1 MSANA
6 LRVIALTLMVLICV
20 WLGARLLSHG
30 SDVVRGRLTLP
41 PVSKEQ
47 TDSLMIRHGAD
58 TVRLARAG
66 TTWTVNG
73 FRAGA
78 EPVGQLFLAFHDT
91 ATPDLAAVSRS
102 SFERMGVDSTN
113 GYWLEVWSGGRSTL
127 RLIIGKQGLEPS
139 SGYLR
144 RAGSDSIFMWRGNLI
159 DLTRRPVD
167 QWRDKRI
174 ATVAPES
181 VFAIQVTARR
191 PYALRRSGT
200 TWRFANGGA
209 ADSGKVAGMLALYGN
224 FGASG
229 FGTPAQA
236 DSGKKAA
243 ARRSVTLVGAGG
255 VKLLE
260 VAFDSSA
267 TGLWAR
273 LSGDD
278 NVYRVD
284 VWRLNAF
291 APPDTA
297 FRPKPPVKPATAT
310 TPHR

>member
-1 MSANA
+1 MSANQ
-6 LRVIALTLMVLICV
+6 LRVIALSLMVLICV
-20 WLGARLLSHG
+20 WWGARLLSHG

-41 PVSKEQ
+41 TVNRDQ
-47 TDSLMIRHGAD
+47 TDSLIIRHGAD
-58 TVRLARAG
+58 TVRLARVG

-102 SFERMGVDSTN
+102 SFERMGVDSIS

-127 RLIIGKQGLEPS
+127 RLIIGKQGMEPS

-144 RAGSDSIFMWRGNLI
+144 RTGSDSILMWRGNLI
-159 DLTRRPVD
+159 DLTRRPLD

-174 ATVAPES
+174 AAVAPES
-181 VFAIQVTARR
+181 VLAIDVTARR

-200 TWRFANGGA
+200 TWRFAGGGA
-209 ADSGKVAGMLALYGN
+209 IDSGRVAGMLAMYRD
-224 FGASG
+224 FAASG

-243 ARRSVTLVGAGG
+243 ARRSVRLIGAGG
-255 VKLLE
+255 AKLLE

-267 TGLWAR
+267 TGVWAR
-273 LSGDD
+273 RSADD

-284 VWRLNAF
+284 AWRLNAF
-291 APPDTA
+291 VPPDTA
-297 FRPKPPVKPATAT
+297 LRPTPPAKPATAT
-310 TPHR
+310 TRHR

>member
-6 LRVIALTLMVLICV
+6 LRVIALSLMVLICV

-41 PVSKEQ
+41 TVNKEQ
-47 TDSLMIRHGAD
+47 TDSVIIRHGAD

-66 TTWTVNG
+66 TTWSVNG
-73 FRAGA
+73 YRAGA
-78 EPVGQLFLAFHDT
+78 QPVGQLFLAFHDT

-102 SFERMGVDSTN
+102 SFERMGVDSSN

-127 RLIIGKQGLEPS
+127 RFIIGRQGMDPS

-144 RAGSDSIFMWRGNLI
+144 RAGSDSILLWRGNLI

-174 ATVAPES
+174 AAVAPES
-181 VFAIQVTARR
+181 VFAIAVTARR
-191 PYALRRSGT
+191 GYGLRRSGT
-200 TWRFANGGA
+200 TWRFAGGGA
-209 ADSGKVAGMLALYGN
+209 ADSGRVVGMLAMYRD

-236 DSGKKAA
+236 DSGKEAA
-243 ARRSVTLVGAGG
+243 ARRSVTLVGTGG
-255 VKLLE
+255 AKLLE

-267 TGLWAR
+267 TGVWAR
-273 LSGDD
+273 RSGDD

-284 VWRLNAF
+284 AWRLNAF
-291 APPDTA
+291 VPPDTA
-297 FRPKPPVKPATAT
+297 LRPTPSAKAAPA
-310 TPHR
+310 HR

>member
-6 LRVIALTLMVLICV
+6 LRVIALVLMLLICV

-30 SDVVRGRLTLP
+30 SDVVRGRLALP
-41 PVSKEQ
+41 PVNKEQ
-47 TDSLMIRHGAD
+47 TDSVIIRHGAD

-73 FRAGA
+73 FRAGD

-102 SFERMGVDSTN
+102 SFELMGVDSSN

-127 RLIIGKQGLEPS
+127 RLIIGKQAMEPA

-144 RAGSDSIFMWRGNLI
+144 RTGSDSILLWRGNLI
-159 DLTRRPVD
+159 DLTRRPVN

-174 ATVAPES
+174 AAVAPES
-181 VFAIQVTARR
+181 VLAINVTARR

-200 TWRFANGGA
+200 AWRFAGGGA
-209 ADSGKVAGMLALYGN
+209 ADSGKVAGMLALYRD

-243 ARRSVTLVGAGG
+243 ARRSVTLVGVGG
-255 VKLLE
+255 AKLLE
-260 VAFDSSA
+260 VAFDSST
-267 TGLWAR
+267 TGVWAR
-273 LSGDD
+273 RSGDD

-284 VWRLNAF
+284 AWRLNSF

-297 FRPKPPVKPATAT
+297 LRRTPPARPATAT
-310 TPHR
+310 TPH

>member
-6 LRVIALTLMVLICV
+6 LRVMALTLMVLICV

-47 TDSLMIRHGAD
+47 TDSVIIRHRAD

-91 ATPDLAAVSRS
+91 ATPDLAAVSRG
-102 SFERMGVDSTN
+102 SFERMGVDSSN
-113 GYWLEVWSGGRSTL
+113 GYWLEVWSGGHSIL
-127 RLIIGKQGLEPS
+127 HLIIGAQGQEPS

-144 RAGSDSIFMWRGNLI
+144 RAGSDSILMWRGNLI

-174 ATVAPES
+174 AAVAPES

-200 TWRFANGGA
+200 TWRFAGGGA
-209 ADSGKVAGMLALYGN
+209 VDSGRVAGMLALYQN

-229 FGTPAQA
+229 FGTPAQL

-243 ARRSVTLVGAGG
+243 ARRNVRLIGAGG
-255 VKLLE
+255 AKLLD

-267 TGLWAR
+267 TGVWAR
-273 LSGDD
+273 LAGDD

-284 VWRLNAF
+284 AWRLNSF

-297 FRPKPPVKPATAT
+297 LRPTRPPKAAVPAN
-310 TPHR
+310 H

>member
-6 LRVIALTLMVLICV
+6 LRVIALSLMVLICV

-30 SDVVRGRLTLP
+30 SDVVRSRFTLP
-41 PVSKEQ
+41 PVSKAQ
-47 TDSLMIRHGAD
+47 TDSVIIRHGVD
-58 TVRLARAG
+58 TVRLARSE

-73 FRAGA
+73 FRAGD

-102 SFERMGVDSTN
+102 SFELMGVDSSN
-113 GYWLEVWSGGRSTL
+113 GYWLEVWSGGRPTL
-127 RLIIGKQGLEPS
+127 RLIIGKQGMEPA

-144 RAGSDSIFMWRGNLI
+144 RTGSDSILLWRGNLI
-159 DLTRRPVD
+159 DLTRRPLD

-174 ATVAPES
+174 AAVAPES
-181 VFAIQVTARR
+181 VLSIAVTARR

-200 TWRFANGGA
+200 TWRFAGGGA
-209 ADSGKVAGMLALYGN
+209 ADSGKVAGMLALYRD
-224 FGASG
+224 FAASG

-236 DSGKKAA
+236 DSGKQAA
-243 ARRSVTLVGAGG
+243 ARRSITLVGAGG
-255 VKLLE
+255 AKLLE

-267 TGLWAR
+267 TGVWAR
-273 LSGDD
+273 RAGDD

-284 VWRLNAF
+284 AWRLNSF
-291 APPDTA
+291 APLDTA
-297 FRPKPPVKPATAT
+297 LRPTPPAKPAAAT
-310 TPHR
+310 TPH

>member
-1 MSANA
+1 MSANQ
-6 LRVIALTLMVLICV
+6 LRVIALSLMVLICV

-41 PVSKEQ
+41 TVNKEQ
-47 TDSLMIRHGAD
+47 TDSLIIRHGAD

-66 TTWTVNG
+66 STWTVNG

-78 EPVGQLFLAFHDT
+78 EPVGQLFLAFHET
-91 ATPDLAAVSRS
+91 ATPDLAAVSNS
-102 SFERMGVDSTN
+102 SFERMGVDSSS

-127 RLIIGKQGLEPS
+127 RLIIGKQGMEPS

-144 RAGSDSIFMWRGNLI
+144 RAGSDSILMWRGNLI
-159 DLTRRPVD
+159 DLTRRPLD

-174 ATVAPES
+174 AAVPPES
-181 VFAIQVTARR
+181 VLAINVTARR

-200 TWRFANGGA
+200 TWRFAGGSA
-209 ADSGKVAGMLALYGN
+209 VDSGRVAGMLAIYRD

-236 DSGKKAA
+236 DSGNKAA

-255 VKLLE
+255 AKLLE

-267 TGLWAR
+267 TGVWAR
-273 LSGDD
+273 RAGDD

-284 VWRLNAF
+284 AWRLNAF
-291 APPDTA
+291 VPPDTA
-297 FRPKPPVKPATAT
+297 LRPTPRSKAAAPA
-310 TPHR
+310 HR

>member
-1 MSANA
+1 MSSNA
-6 LRVIALTLMVLICV
+6 LRVIALSLMVLICV
-20 WLGARLLSHG
+20 WLGVRLLSHG

-47 TDSLMIRHGAD
+47 TDSVIIRHGAD

-78 EPVGQLFLAFHDT
+78 EPVGQLFLAFRDT

-102 SFERMGVDSTN
+102 SFERMGVDSSN
-113 GYWLEVWSGGRSTL
+113 GYWLDVWSGGRSTL
-127 RLIIGKQGLEPS
+127 RLIIGRQGMEPS

-144 RAGSDSIFMWRGNLI
+144 RAGSDSILLWRGNLI

-174 ATVAPES
+174 AAVAPES
-181 VFAIQVTARR
+181 VFALAVTARR

-200 TWRFANGGA
+200 TWRFAGGGA
-209 ADSGKVAGMLALYGN
+209 ADSGRVAGMLALYQD

-236 DSGKKAA
+236 DSGKRAA

-255 VKLLE
+255 AKLLE

-267 TGLWAR
+267 TGVWAR
-273 LSGDD
+273 RSGDD
-278 NVYRVD
+278 NVYRID
-284 VWRLNAF
+284 AWRLNTF
-291 APPDTA
+291 VPPDTA
-297 FRPKPPVKPATAT
+297 LRPTPPAKAAPA
-310 TPHR
+310 HR

>member
-6 LRVIALTLMVLICV
+6 LRVIALVLMILVCV

-30 SDVVRGRLTLP
+30 SDVVRSRLTLP
-41 PVSKEQ
+41 PVNKEQ
-47 TDSLMIRHGAD
+47 TDSVIIRHGAD

-73 FRAGA
+73 FSAGA
-78 EPVGQLFLAFHDT
+78 EPVGQLFLAFHET
-91 ATPDLAAVSRS
+91 ASPDLAAVSPS
-102 SFERMGVDSTN
+102 SFERMGVDSIS
-113 GYWLEVWSGGRSTL
+113 GYWLDVWSGGRSTL
-127 RLIIGKQGLEPS
+127 RLIIGKQGMDPS

-144 RAGSDSIFMWRGNLI
+144 RTGSDSILMWRGNLI

-174 ATVAPES
+174 AAVAAES
-181 VFAIQVTARR
+181 VLAIEVTARR

-209 ADSGKVAGMLALYGN
+209 VDSGRVAGMLAIYRE

-255 VKLLE
+255 AKLLE

-267 TGLWAR
+267 TGVWAR
-273 LSGDD
+273 RSGDD

-284 VWRLNAF
+284 AWRLNAF

-297 FRPKPPVKPATAT
+297 FRPKPPVRAAAPA
-310 TPHR
+310 HR